1 MAPVKEYKKAENRV
15 VSRFFRRIK
24 AVISYLGS
32 WVGRFFR
39 FGRQRLTV
47 MLIPHSESRVYNLQ
61 ISFFAL
67 VFAGV
72 FTAALLGGVVFFA
85 TGLGG
90 ASRQLSQRER
100 ELIRSRSSLESL
112 REEVNEVVKSASVFQ
127 ETLDSTVSLLGLEEK
142 AEESSSSRQG
152 DISSFSEVEEVGAEA
167 LQEVSELQN
176 LQRYFDQAVRPLE
189 EIGGVLGGQ
198 KELLADIPTLW
209 PLKGVR
215 GYVTNP
221 FGPAENPWTSQLYL
235 HRGVDIA
242 YYRLGVPLVATA
254 NGKVVEVDY
263 KPLGYGNYV
272 LIKHKYGFYS
282 LYAHMNHASVKEGQ
296 AVSRGDVIG
305 IMGSTGNSTGRH
317 VHLEVRIGS
326 QLVDPMKYMN
336 ISSSI
341 VDDRS

>member
-1 MAPVKEYKKAENRV
+1 MSPVKEYKKAENRV
-15 VSRFFRRIK
+15 VSRFFRRVK
-24 AVISYLGS
+24 AVFSVLGA
-32 WVGRFFR
+32 WVAGFFR

-47 MLIPHSESRVYNLQ
+47 MLIPHSESRVVNFQ
-61 ISFFAL
+61 ISVFAL
-67 VFAGV
+67 VFAGM
-72 FTAALLGGVVFFA
+72 FTAALLGGVIVFA

-100 ELIRSRSSLESL
+100 DLIRSRASLESL
-112 REEVNEVVKSASVFQ
+112 REEVNDVVKSASVFQ
-127 ETLDSTVSLLGLEEK
+127 ETLDSTVSMLGLEEGD
-142 AEESSSSRQG
+142 AGTSSAGQG
-152 DISSFSEVEEVGAEA
+152 DISSFSQVKEVGAES

-176 LQRYFDQAVRPLE
+176 LQSYLDQAVRPLE

-221 FGPAENPWTSQLYL
+221 FGPAENPWTGQLYL

-242 YYRLGVPLVATA
+242 YYMLGVPLVATA

-282 LYAHMNHASVKEGQ
+282 LYGHMNHASVKEGQ
-296 AVSRGDVIG
+296 TVNRGDVVG
-305 IMGSTGNSTGRH
+305 VMGSTGNSTGRH

-326 QLVDPMKYMN
+326 QLVDPMKYLN

-341 VDDRS
+341 VDKK